1 MAKKKLSLKLQKFK
15 KLYLQTG
22 NATEAALKVYNCKN
36 REVAGEIGYQNLKK
50 LDFAELMEEAGITD
64 KRLIEKV
71 SEGMEAQKVISSY
84 GGKNA
89 DASTTDFIEVPD
101 HAVQHKYVETAL
113 KLKGKGQANTTNNV
127 QVNVQP
133 ILEINPTVEEVK
145 DE

>member
-1 MAKKKLSLKLQKFK
+1 MAKKKSLKLQRFK
-15 KLYLQTG
+15 KEYIKTG

-64 KRLIEKV
+64 QMLIEVNK
-71 SEGMEAQKVISSY
+71 EGLKSS
-84 GGKNA
+84 KPQR
-89 DASTTDFIEVPD
+89 DFDTGEIIEVKD
-101 HAVQHKYVETAL
+101 YATRHRYLETAL

-133 ILEINPTVEEVK
+133 IMQIDPTVEEVK
-145 DE
+145 E

>member
-1 MAKKKLSLKLQKFK
+1 
-15 KLYLQTG
+15 
-22 NATEAALKVYNCKN
+22 
-36 REVAGEIGYQNLKK
+36 
-50 LDFAELMEEAGITD
+50 MEEAGITD

>member
-1 MAKKKLSLKLQKFK
+1 MKKKRSLKLQKFK
-15 KLYLQTG
+15 KIYLETG
-22 NATEAALKVYNCKN
+22 NATEAAMQAYNCT
-36 REVAGEIGYQNLKK
+36 RESAAVIGHENLRK
-50 LDFAELMEEAGITD
+50 LNFADLMEEAGITD

-127 QVNVQP
+127 QVNIMQK
-133 ILEINPTVEEVK
+133 IQEQNEK
-145 DE
+145 YQD